1 MYKNHA
7 REFKNYFL
15 KPYAQIRI
23 GIYFLIAS
31 IFFVGI
37 VIAVSVFYLSD
48 IFTSLQAVY
57 ALTEQEGL
65 QVWEKFTVPLTV
77 LVMLGLGFI
86 VSILFLS
93 ARLTHRIYGPAHS
106 MERFL
111 EDLLNGKTEIES
123 LRIREGDEF
132 QDLVRQLNL
141 LKERLSER
149 KEL

>member
-1 MYKNHA
+1 MNKNQA
-7 REFKNYFL
+7 REFRNYFL

-31 IFFVGI
+31 IFFVSI
-37 VIAVSVFYLSD
+37 VIAVSVFYLAD
-48 IFTSLQAVY
+48 IFASLQAVY

-65 QVWEKFTVPLTV
+65 QVWEKFTVPLSI
-77 LVMLGLGFI
+77 LVMLGIGFI

-111 EDLLNGKTEIES
+111 EDLLNDKSEIEP

-132 QDLVRQLNL
+132 QHLVMQLNL
-141 LKERLSER
+141 LKERLSAG
-149 KEL
+149 KEK